1 VKLIVPRLCV
11 VAVFG
16 LLVTACASSAPPS
29 TFDLTAPREKPS
41 GGLSGQLV
49 IPEPVAVQPL
59 DGERIIVRDPIGA
72 VSFIG
77 GGQWADRLP
86 RLVQAKMIQA
96 FENASRI
103 RAVSRPGD
111 RVTAD
116 YQLNSEIRAFQLDS
130 GTGEA
135 FVELSAKIVS
145 DRTGRIGAARVFSAR
160 VPISGSE
167 AGAVAQGLDQA
178 LSRVLLDIVRWSG
191 SGR

>member
-1 VKLIVPRLCV
+1 MKLIVSRLCV
-11 VAVFG
+11 VAVLG
-16 LLVTACASSAPPS
+16 LMVASCASSAPPA

-59 DGERIIVRDPIGA
+59 DGERIIVRDPSGS
-72 VSFIG
+72 VSFMG
-77 GGQWADRLP
+77 GAQWADRLP
-86 RLVQAKMIQA
+86 RLLQAKTIQA

-103 RAVSRPGD
+103 RAVSRPGE
-111 RVTAD
+111 RVSAD
-116 YQLNSEIRAFQLDS
+116 YQLNMEIRAFQLDS
-130 GTGEA
+130 GTSEA
-135 FVELSAKIVS
+135 FVELSAKIVA

-160 VPISGSE
+160 VPV
-167 AGAVAQGLDQA
+167 AGADGPSVAQGLDQA